1 MIVQFERNS
10 CRKEFFL
17 ERHKIIDN
25 KLLSEQKQKQKKN
38 KKNWNKKKEYSY
50 YIIVDSL
57 II

>member
-25 KLLSEQKQKQKKN
+25 KLLSEQKQKQKKT
-38 KKNWNKKKEYSY
+38 KKTEIRKRN
-50 YIIVDSL
+50 IHIT
-57 II
+57 